1 MQRYGTTPVMHLEN
15 LGLLDSR
22 VVANHGVVLTDEEI
36 LLLAHRGVKVVHCPG
51 SDMKLGSGIAPVPQ
65 MLAAGLP
72 VGLGSSIGN
81 GNVDMFREM
90 NGAAKLHKVNSLDP
104 TVMPAETVLAMATRG
119 GAAVLGAENETGS
132 LEPGK
137 KADII
142 VLDMN
147 QPHLTP
153 LFTIPS
159 HLVYAARGADVIHS
173 IINGT
178 IVMRDRQL
186 TTLDEKAIL
195 DCTINLA
202 GHEKKYMP

>member
-1 MQRYGTTPVMHLEN
+1 
-15 LGLLDSR
+15 
-22 VVANHGVVLTDEEI
+22 
-36 LLLAHRGVKVVHCPG
+36 
-51 SDMKLGSGIAPVPQ
+51 
-65 MLAAGLP
+65 
-72 VGLGSSIGN
+72 
-81 GNVDMFREM
+81 
-90 NGAAKLHKVNSLDP
+90 
-104 TVMPAETVLAMATRG
+104 MATRG

-202 GHEKKYMP
+202 GQEKKYMP